1 MTLFTPEHIYV
12 EEEAAELA
20 LTRQVLERCPS
31 VPVEIVPSAK
41 QLIATLQKQ
50 REEAVRGKKKLL
62 ICRNRGRFLDACP
75 GTRNYRCCGYAVL
88 TPGAGCP
95 LDCTYCVLQAYLNN
109 PLITLY
115 ANVQD
120 MLHELESAP
129 EVLSGAIRRIGT
141 GEFMDSMALE
151 HLTDFASFILPFFRS
166 RPGLVLE
173 LKTKTVQIE
182 PLLKLDHGGAYIISW
197 SLNTAG
203 IVAAEEHGASGLD
216 ERIAA
221 ARKVIEKGYR
231 VGFHFDPMMYHEG
244 WEQGYRAV
252 VELMAENIP
261 PESIAWVSIGALRF
275 MPQLKGIAQKR
286 FPGTRIYTGEFVAG
300 MDGKMRYL
308 QEIRIEMF
316 TKMAG
321 WFQDLLPGVFV
332 YFCMENELSWNKSFG
347 YFPASNAALKSLL
360 DQRLRG

>member
-12 EEEAAELA
+12 EKEAADLA
-20 LTRQVLERCPS
+20 LTRQVLDRCPG
-31 VPVEIVPSAK
+31 VPVEVVASAK
-41 QLIATLQKQ
+41 QLIATLQRE

-62 ICRNRGRFLDACP
+62 LCRNRGRFLDACP
-75 GTRNYRCCGYAVL
+75 GTQRYRCCGYMVL

-95 LDCTYCVLQAYLNN
+95 LDCSYCVLQAYLNN

-115 ANVQD
+115 ANLQD
-120 MLHELESAP
+120 MLDELEAVP
-129 EVLSGAIRRIGT
+129 ELRGGSIRRIGT

-151 HLTDFASFILPFFRS
+151 HLTDFASFALPFFRS

-182 PLLKLDHGGAYIISW
+182 PLLNLDHGGSYVISW

-203 IVAAEEHGASGLD
+203 IVAAEEHGAASLD

-221 ARKVIEKGYR
+221 AKKVIAKGYR
-231 VGFHFDPMMYHEG
+231 VGFHFDPMIYHEG
-244 WEQGYRAV
+244 WEQGYQSV
-252 VELMAENIP
+252 VDLMAENIA

-275 MPQLKGIAQKR
+275 MPQLKGIAQRR
-286 FPGTRIYTGEFVAG
+286 FPGTRIYTGEFLPG
-300 MDGKMRYL
+300 FDGKMRYL
-308 QEIRIEMF
+308 QDIRLEMF

-321 WFQDLLPGVFV
+321 WFKALLPGVFV

-360 DQRLRG
+360 DRRLRQ